1 MNELNLLITFEQDNN
16 KTLSRVKMFWNDV
29 NMYALLFPFSGLS
42 VLYFMVLV
50 FLLFQNRK
58 DVRLMIE
65 WIFPDLKGVSPEDK
79 VMISTLVFFIQTLLS

>member
-1 MNELNLLITFEQDNN
+1 
-16 KTLSRVKMFWNDV
+16 MFWNDV
-29 NMYALLFPFSGLS
+29 NMYALLFPLSGLS

-79 VMISTLVFFIQTLLS
+79 VTISTLVFFIQTLLS

>member
-1 MNELNLLITFEQDNN
+1 MLV
-16 KTLSRVKMFWNDV
+16 S
-29 NMYALLFPFSGLS
+29 FSGLS

-79 VMISTLVFFIQTLLS
+79 VMLSTLVFFI

>member
-1 MNELNLLITFEQDNN
+1 
-16 KTLSRVKMFWNDV
+16 MFWNDV

-79 VMISTLVFFIQTLLS
+79 VTISTLLYSNSAILNIDIYR